1 MYELCNIF
9 LKLCNTYQVRG
20 DDLYSMKIHSRVY
33 YQKMKIMIF
42 LVALTIPLMSG
53 IMFTDYQPST
63 QKKEDAQANVQ
74 DAKQDL
80 NEAQKDTNAVVQKV
94 ANTKEWKT
102 FNKSDFE
109 LKFKANEMRITK
121 LNVKIRKSAELFYEF
136 YLQKIA
142 NLEKENRFLKARL
155 EAYEKSRSNL
165 GSI

>member
-1 MYELCNIF
+1 
-9 LKLCNTYQVRG
+9 
-20 DDLYSMKIHSRVY
+20 MKT
-33 YQKMKIMIF
+33 MIF
-42 LVALTIPLMSG
+42 LVALTIPLMEG
-53 IMFTDYQPST
+53 IMFTGYQSST
-63 QKKEDAQANVQ
+63 QKKEAVQAKVQ
-74 DAKQDL
+74 DVKQDL
-80 NEAQKDTNAVVQKV
+80 NAAQKDTNAVVQKV
-94 ANTKEWKT
+94 ANTEEWKS

-155 EAYEKSRSNL
+155 EAYEKSRSNM

>member
-1 MYELCNIF
+1 
-9 LKLCNTYQVRG
+9 
-20 DDLYSMKIHSRVY
+20 
-33 YQKMKIMIF
+33 
-42 LVALTIPLMSG
+42 MSG

-80 NEAQKDTNAVVQKV
+80 NAAQKDTNAVVQKV
-94 ANTKEWKT
+94 ANTEEWKT

-155 EAYEKSRSNL
+155 EAYEKSQSKI